1 MRRFI
6 AVAVAAAALLAVGP
20 VLHAQPSSPS
30 GGVSR
35 EFRYVMG
42 TSCEV
47 RAFNGD
53 EATRTAAIAEAFAA
67 IAEVDRLMSN
77 YRADSELAGVNTNA
91 ATSAVTVS
99 APLFSVIADAQ
110 QVSDRS
116 GGAFD
121 ITVGPLMKLW
131 GFHDKKPH
139 VPNAAELEG
148 MRPLVDYRNLL
159 LDAGARTV
167 RFARPGVEIDLGG
180 IAKGFAVELAANVL
194 KRYGLAGF
202 IDAGGN
208 QYMLGLPP
216 GKQSWAVGVRDP
228 DRPDGLIGTIDSFG
242 GSVSTSAG
250 YATFLVA
257 DGKRYGHIM
266 DPRTLH
272 PSDACLSVTTIADD
286 GTLADAVSTAA
297 FVLGP
302 ERGLAL
308 IDSFPSMSGV
318 IVYRARDGR
327 AAIVM
332 TKSLEGRFH
341 PIAPERTT
349 SRSSEV
355 GIRKSE
361 VKRVLDGMKN
371 VE

>member
-1 MRRFI
+1 MRTT
-6 AVAVAAAALLAVGP
+6 ASLLAVALALCGVPP
-20 VLHAQPSSPS
+20 VLRAQATSAS
-30 GGVSR
+30 GGVSH
-35 EFRYVMG
+35 EFRYIMG
-42 TSCEV
+42 TSVEV
-47 RAFNGD
+47 RAYNGD
-53 EATRTAAIAEAFAA
+53 EGTRAVAISEAFSA

-77 YRADSELAGVNTNA
+77 YRDDSELAGVNANA
-91 ATSAVTVS
+91 AAAPVTVS
-99 APLFSVIADAQ
+99 GPLFSVLSAAQ

-121 ITVGPLMKLW
+121 ITVGPVVKLW

-139 VPNAAELEG
+139 VPTAAEIG
-148 MRPLVDYRNLL
+148 AVKPLVNYRNLL
-159 LDAGARTV
+159 LDNAAHTI

-194 KRYGLAGF
+194 ERHGLAGF

-216 GKQSWAVGVRDP
+216 GKSSWTVGVRDP
-228 DRPDGLIGTIDSFG
+228 DRPDGLIGEIDSPG

-250 YATFLVA
+250 YATFLVGP

-272 PSDACLSVTTIADD
+272 PTDACLSVTTISPD

-297 FVLGP
+297 FVMGP

-308 IDSFPSMSGV
+308 INSFPGMSGL
-318 IVYRARDGR
+318 IVYRGADGKP
-327 AAIVM
+327 AIAM

-341 PIAPERTT
+341 RIAT
-349 SRSSEV
+349 SRPSPP
-355 GIRKSE
+355 
-361 VKRVLDGMKN
+361 
-371 VE
+371 